1 MSARSAMIAQREAH
15 EAMGRHLHF
24 DCFSGISGDM
34 VLGALV
40 DAGLSWTAL
49 VKGLRGLKLNGY
61 RLRRRI
67 VRRGAVKA
75 TKVDVIVQRGFERP
89 LSLAR
94 IRHIVAAG
102 ALPPEVKER
111 SLAVFHRL
119 AEAEATAHRL
129 AVHRVQFHEVG
140 VLDSLID
147 VVGCML
153 GCHFLN
159 IVETTASAV
168 NVGSGMVQT
177 AHGLLPVPGP
187 AVAVLAKGIPV
198 YSEGPRCELVTPTG
212 IGLLRT
218 LVSNFGPTPL
228 MTIASIGYGA
238 GDHNP
243 KQWPNVLRVFL
254 SEPTTSSPLVERLV
268 QIETNVDDLIPQA
281 YEHVMDRLFQAG
293 ALDVALTPT
302 LMKRGRPGMIIT
314 CLASPER
321 TDPLLNVLFK
331 ETPTLGVRVQELS
344 RRVLPRR
351 IVPLTVR
358 GKTVRMKVA
367 TMPDGT
373 EKAAPE
379 YRDCQAIADQ
389 AGLPLRQVMEEACLT
404 YRANPRAGRNHAP
417 LSPSQRSPH
426 MMKRTSS

>member
-1 MSARSAMIAQREAH
+1 
-15 EAMGRHLHF
+15 
-24 DCFSGISGDM
+24 M

-49 VKGLRGLKLNGY
+49 VKGLQGLKLGGY
-61 RLRRRI
+61 RLRRRA
-67 VRRGAVKA
+67 VCRGAVRA
-75 TKVDVIVQRGFERP
+75 TKVDVVIQRGFERP

-94 IRHIVAAG
+94 IRRIVAAS

-129 AVHRVQFHEVG
+129 APHRVQFHEVG
-140 VLDSLID
+140 VLDSMID
-147 VVGCML
+147 IVGCML
-153 GCHFLN
+153 GCHLLN
-159 IVETTASAV
+159 VVKATASAV

-187 AVAVLAKGIPV
+187 AVAVLAKGIPL

-212 IGLLRT
+212 MGLLRT
-218 LVSNFGPTPL
+218 LVSDFGPAPL
-228 MTIASIGYGA
+228 MTITSIGYGA

-243 KQWPNVLRVFL
+243 EHWPNVLRVFL
-254 SEPTTSSPLVERLV
+254 ATPITNRSVVERVV
-268 QIETNVDDLIPQA
+268 QIETNVDDLTPQV

-293 ALDVALTPT
+293 ALDVSLTPT

-314 CLASPER
+314 CLTSPER
-321 TDPLLNVLFK
+321 TESLLDVLFK
-331 ETPTLGVRVQELS
+331 ETSTLGVRVQELS
-344 RRVLPRR
+344 RHVLPRR
-351 IVPLTVR
+351 IVPVTVR
-358 GKTVRMKVA
+358 RKTVRMKVA
-367 TMPDGT
+367 TMRDGT

-389 AGLPLRQVMEEACLT
+389 TGLPLRQVMEEACLA
-404 YRANPRAGRNHAP
+404 YRTNHRGRQHRTH
-417 LSPSQRSPH
+417 LFPSQRSPH
-426 MMKRTSS
+426 MMKQASL

>member
-1 MSARSAMIAQREAH
+1 ME
-15 EAMGRHLHF
+15 RHLHF

-49 VKGLRGLKLNGY
+49 VTGLRGLKLNGY
-61 RLRRRI
+61 RLRRRT
-67 VRRGAVKA
+67 VRRGTVKA

-94 IRHIVAAG
+94 IRHIVTAG

-119 AEAEATAHRL
+119 AEAEATAHRF
-129 AVHRVQFHEVG
+129 AAHRVQFHEVG

-159 IVETTASAV
+159 IVKTTASAV

-177 AHGLLPVPGP
+177 DHGLLPVPGP

-198 YSEGPRCELVTPTG
+198 YSDGPRCELVTPTG

-218 LVSNFGPTPL
+218 LVSDFGPTPL
-228 MTIASIGYGA
+228 MTITSIGYGA

-243 KQWPNVLRVFL
+243 EHWPNVLRIFL
-254 SEPTTSSPLVERLV
+254 SESTTGSPLVERV
-268 QIETNVDDLIPQA
+268 MQIETNVDDLTPQA
-281 YEHVMDRLFQAG
+281 YEHVMDRLFRAG
-293 ALDVALTPT
+293 ALDVVLTPT

-321 TDPLLNVLFK
+321 ADPLLNVLFK

-344 RRVLPRR
+344 RHVLPRR
-351 IVPLTVR
+351 IVPVTVR

-367 TMPDGT
+367 TMKDGT

-389 AGLPLRQVMEEACLT
+389 TGLPLRQVMEEACLT
-404 YRANPRAGRNHAP
+404 YRANQRVERNDAR
-417 LSPSQRSPH
+417 LSPSQRSPRRAR
-426 MMKRTSS
+426 RTPS